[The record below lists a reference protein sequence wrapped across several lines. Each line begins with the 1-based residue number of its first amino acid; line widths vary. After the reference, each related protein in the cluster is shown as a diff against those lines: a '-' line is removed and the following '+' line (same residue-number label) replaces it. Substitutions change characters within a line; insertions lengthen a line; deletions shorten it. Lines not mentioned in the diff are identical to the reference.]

1 MEEIY
6 SEITKKYKRILLT
19 GGAGFIGGCLVRR
32 LLKNTSSNKTICCL
46 ALMDSTI
53 QSVKLDLPCAWLS
66 PKKFVRKIVAV

>member
-32 LLKNTSSNKTICCL
+32 LLKNTSSKIF
-46 ALMDSTI
+46 
-53 QSVKLDLPCAWLS
+53 
-66 PKKFVRKIVAV
+66 KKISFEPNSIIMFKSET